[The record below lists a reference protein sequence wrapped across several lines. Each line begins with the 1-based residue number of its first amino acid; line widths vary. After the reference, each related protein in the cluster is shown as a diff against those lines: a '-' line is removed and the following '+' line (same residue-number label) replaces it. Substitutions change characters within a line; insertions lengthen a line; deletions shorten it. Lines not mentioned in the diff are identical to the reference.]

1 MIAKELQEEG
11 IPTKRGAK
19 WTHSRSNADIKERE
33 ISDGILKQRKYVVTD
48 YLEHT
53 KVKGTEDDFIII
65 EDHHQRYC

>member
-33 ISDGILKQRKYVVTD
+33 IWSA
-48 YLEHT
+48 YLSNENMLLL
-53 KVKGTEDDFIII
+53 II
-65 EDHHQRYC
+65 